1 MRRSYYS
8 NLPWWLLPL
17 AVLLATAGCQVLHP
31 RSGSAANTD
40 TYCALPHQVFN
51 TDTLRADGPGRAALP
66 LPLDTTALPGLSARS
81 WQLARAYQLGPALQQ
96 LGQLGRGGPASPTY
110 PAFLQQ
116 RQALVRQLE
125 RTMDEVLR
133 VEEELSCDQQRT
145 DQAAVGLD
153 RLTTTRRNNL
163 TVGSLLAGAA
173 SGTVSA
179 TLTSDRAAT
188 LNLVLTVSTAAVSA
202 ALGLAT
208 LFVNPKLDYPLPRN
222 LLAPVWYEHPHPA
235 LYPAGLWTTLS
246 LPRPGQPE
254 LGRTSP
260 LQMLHRRWAQYDQ
273 LNTGKPAQQM
283 QMQAVYFGAGGPYQL
298 DDLHTRSA
306 MLTALQ
312 QYVRLADQDLR
323 KLLVEVSNSEPR

>member
-1 MRRSYYS
+1 MVAAAAGGAFGHGRVPGAAPAQWQRRQYRY
-8 NLPWWLLPL
+8 LLRPAPPGL
-17 AVLLATAGCQVLHP
+17 QH
-31 RSGSAANTD
+31 RYAA
-40 TYCALPHQVFN
+40 
-51 TDTLRADGPGRAALP
+51 ADGPGRAALP

-208 LFVNPKLDYPLPRN
+208 LFVNPKLDYPCRATCWPRCGTSTRTR
-222 LLAPVWYEHPHPA
+222 PCTRPA
-235 LYPAGLWTTLS
+235 SG
-246 LPRPGQPE
+246 PR
-254 LGRTSP
+254 
-260 LQMLHRRWAQYDQ
+260 
-273 LNTGKPAQQM
+273 
-283 QMQAVYFGAGGPYQL
+283 
-298 DDLHTRSA
+298 
-306 MLTALQ
+306 
-312 QYVRLADQDLR
+312 
-323 KLLVEVSNSEPR
+323 